1 MVVDLFRKPYRV
13 GGIKARKG
21 GVKLSITDFILLQGD
36 YVVKHKNCGVE
47 IQDNM
52 GRFYVEQGYYIYKGG
67 TIRLH
72 QEVVI
77 KYL

>member
-1 MVVDLFRKPYRV
+1 VDLFKKPYRV
-13 GGIKARKG
+13 GRIKSRKSS
-21 GVKLSITDFILLQGD
+21 VNLSITDFILLQGD
-36 YVVKHKNCGVE
+36 YVVRHKNCGVE
-47 IQDNM
+47 IHDNM

-72 QEVVI
+72 QEVEI